1 MKKMIMTGICLVAV
15 SVLAEEKKAPVW
27 DTSAGLGANLS
38 RGNTESTLL
47 DGSIV
52 SETKQG
58 QNEARLGIEANY
70 GETETVQ
77 TNGTKKMDSNVQ
89 NARAFAEYRRLW
101 SDRDYGYLNGELR
114 NDEIAE
120 IDHRLMVGPG
130 VGRYFVSDEKQKL
143 SGETGVVYI
152 QEKVAGEEDDTMALR
167 LAQRYSVKISDNGKV
182 YESVE
187 YLPSLEGFDDY
198 LLNAEVGVEA
208 MMNSRMG
215 LRLAIQDKYDSTP
228 APNKKDN
235 DLTLIGGLTVKL

>member
-1 MKKMIMTGICLVAV
+1 
-15 SVLAEEKKAPVW
+15 
-27 DTSAGLGANLS
+27 
-38 RGNTESTLL
+38 
-47 DGSIV
+47 
-52 SETKQG
+52 
-58 QNEARLGIEANY
+58 
-70 GETETVQ
+70 
-77 TNGTKKMDSNVQ
+77 
-89 NARAFAEYRRLW
+89 
-101 SDRDYGYLNGELR
+101 
-114 NDEIAE
+114 
-120 IDHRLMVGPG
+120 
-130 VGRYFVSDEKQKL
+130 
-143 SGETGVVYI
+143 
-152 QEKVAGEEDDTMALR
+152 MALR